1 MLIVILDVTRSA
13 VPGYTVVSAA
23 LKPILFFALA
33 LTSVH
38 KMIMFVSRQTK
49 LLFKEFFVAALAVS
63 FSLAGLQ
70 VSLPPFPWTEFAVF
84 FYEPAGLV
92 ASIEFSV
99 LITLHF
105 LTLVM

>member
-1 MLIVILDVTRSA
+1 MLIVILLVTRSA
-13 VPGYTVVSAA
+13 VPSYTVVSAA

-49 LLFKEFFVAALAVS
+49 LLFKEFFFAALAVS

-84 FYEPAGLV
+84 FYEPARLV

-105 LTLVM
+105 